1 MFRFPFLCRSR
12 VYYVGGSK
20 LGEGER
26 EHALIS
32 SLQSLC
38 KEHDRETARQ
48 AIETLLTLANN
59 IIKSPIDEKYRRVK
73 TQNKSFSSKVW
84 CLPEAQQFL
93 HHWGWIEVEECVVLP
108 SDEDIQLVKQIL
120 LKKFNAIPSR
130 SSGAASKSEPLTEK
144 EKQLQEERRKLLER
158 KKLED
163 QEKARIKAQIEAD
176 RKNLKDREIRESKAK
191 KLGKFGG
198 KMTKFED
205 IGVDLNKGGG

>member
-93 HHWGWIEVEECVVLP
+93 HHWGWIEVCCR
-108 SDEDIQLVKQIL
+108 Q
-120 LKKFNAIPSR
+120 
-130 SSGAASKSEPLTEK
+130 
-144 EKQLQEERRKLLER
+144 
-158 KKLED
+158 
-163 QEKARIKAQIEAD
+163 
-176 RKNLKDREIRESKAK
+176 
-191 KLGKFGG
+191 
-198 KMTKFED
+198 
-205 IGVDLNKGGG
+205 